1 MSAQLADLVADLLI
15 DTINGVF
22 APLGSPIAYKPQRGV
37 VGLSGTCNNS
47 QPEFLAT
54 QSIFKSGDTYA
65 VTQVA
70 ANLQTFIR
78 IPETIQKQDFLAFDI
93 WDTTTPRPTARKHF
107 AWKVDSTLDAKTP
120 LAPDAAIPPC
130 PIATAPP
137 LARTVRTHTPITS
150 GGTAGPF
157 TARNGFNAH
166 GSKGVDFADPGDPGN
181 WANPSG
187 DGDVVNS
194 HWFWDHA
201 NFMRWDGRVG
211 FLPNPLTQNIA
222 SGEGVVCQDRER
234 NCPTFR
240 S

>member
-1 MSAQLADLVADLLI
+1 VSAQLADLVADLLI

-37 VGLSGTCNNS
+37 IGLSGTCNNS
-47 QPEFLAT
+47 QPEFLDT

-93 WDTTTPRPTARKHF
+93 WDATTPRSTARKHF
-107 AWKVDSTLDAKTP
+107 AWKVDNTLDAKTP

-130 PIATAPP
+130 LPPPVAMQNLGQPAT
-137 LARTVRTHTPITS
+137 RTHTPIAS

-166 GSKGVDFADPGDPGN
+166 GSKGVNFADPDNPTN
-181 WANPSG
+181 WLNPSG
-187 DGDVVNS
+187 DGDVVNTN
-194 HWFWDHA
+194 WFWNHA

-211 FLPNPLTQNIA
+211 FLPNPLAENIA
-222 SGEGVVCQDRER
+222 SGECVRR
-234 NCPTFR
+234 CPNVQHD
-240 S
+240 